1 MQGSIIFSIL
11 LISNS
16 KNLISFIAAASCK
29 VFNWNKSS
37 KILLLGTPF
46 SNLKETLLLIEIQKD
61 YFSGGKME
69 LVDMKEVVKW
79 QHNPL
84 KHFVLQTS

>member
-16 KNLISFIAAASCK
+16 KNLISFISAASCR

-37 KILLLGTPF
+37 KILLLETPF
-46 SNLKETLLLIEIQKD
+46 SNLEETLLLIDIQTD
-61 YFSGGKME
+61 YFPGGKME
-69 LVDMKEVVKW
+69 LVDMKEVVKR
-79 QHNPL
+79 QHNLL